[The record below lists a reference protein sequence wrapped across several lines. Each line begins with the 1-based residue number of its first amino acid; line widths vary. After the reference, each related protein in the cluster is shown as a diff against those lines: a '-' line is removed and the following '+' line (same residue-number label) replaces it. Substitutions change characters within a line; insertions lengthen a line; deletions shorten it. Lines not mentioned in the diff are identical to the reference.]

1 MKKIVSIK
9 NVQYFIDKAIY
20 GNTDRPYFVEQDI
33 KHCKNNEIIYI
44 PIVCM
49 QNIIDN
55 KRKNVKQFS
64 YTKKEIIDFIKS
76 EYNLNEK
83 QIYEYNLIEKFLYL
97 GCGED
102 IYYIYL
108 VTTDYN
114 KPNYEFKTIDSL
126 DINELWE
133 LRKQIVLNSMYYS
146 DYYNDYRICTHTAIN
161 FFDCYLDY
169 LCNTENW
176 KYLKLNENC
185 QIPTDDNNIIEIINC
200 FDNKDNLYWFKTYE
214 YNV

>member
-1 MKKIVSIK
+1 MKEINSTN

-20 GNTDRPYFVEQDI
+20 GNTDKPYFIEQDI

-64 YTKKEIIDFIKS
+64 YTKKEIIDYIKT
-76 EYNLNEK
+76 EYFLNEK
-83 QIYEYNLIEKFLYL
+83 EIYEYNLIEKFLYL
-97 GCGED
+97 GEGED
-102 IYYIYL
+102 VPYIYM

-114 KPNYEFKTIDSL
+114 KPNYIFRTLESL
-126 DINELWE
+126 NINELWQ
-133 LRKQIVLNSMYYS
+133 LRKQIVLNSMYYA
-146 DYYNDYRICTHTAIN
+146 DYYNEFKICSHIAIN
-161 FFDCYLDY
+161 FFDCYLQFMCD
-169 LCNTENW
+169 TENW
-176 KYLKLNENC
+176 KYLKLNDNC
-185 QIPTDDNNIIEIINC
+185 QIPTDNNNITDIINC
-200 FDNKDNLYWFKTYE
+200 FDNKDNLFWFKSYE